1 VNGVNYAYVTVG
13 DLGETLVYVARSSP
27 AAPRTWAVR
36 AWACASRTGPS
47 RCRVRPEPATPRSG
61 PFRGID
67 EVIVDVRGL
76 PANQRFAVYL
86 IRGRETTALLSATST
101 TMGDIPESVAFLDFF
116 ANHYDKV
123 IVRPGTPSSW
133 VSAGAGL
140 VTASGDQFRGEA
152 G

>member
-1 VNGVNYAYVTVG
+1 MRIENRPIEVQGASGTG
-13 DLGETLVYVARSSP
+13 DAQI
-27 AAPRTWAVR
+27 R
-36 AWACASRTGPS
+36 ALP
-47 RCRVRPEPATPRSG
+47 
-61 PFRGID
+61 GID

-133 VSAGAGL
+133 VSAGAGR